1 MKNLLS
7 FTDQEPLFVN
17 LKPMIEHT
25 VTFLLKHAS
34 GSLEEQQFL
43 QAAAALAS
51 LPGVRDFAIRRQTSA
66 KNSHTFGI
74 TMRFDSQAAYDG
86 YSQHPEHVA
95 FVQERWLPEVADFLE
110 ADFEPLPEGLL
121 S

>member
-1 MKNLLS
+1 
-7 FTDQEPLFVN
+7 
-17 LKPMIEHT
+17 MIEHT

-34 GSLEEQQFL
+34 GSVEEQRFL

-66 KNSHTFGI
+66 KNPHAFGI

-95 FVQERWLPEVADFLE
+95 FVQERWLAEVEDFLE
-110 ADFEPLPEGLL
+110 ADFEPLEGGTL